1 MLTAYRKL
9 LHFYPAEH
17 REQFGD
23 EMADVF
29 RQAEQGRV
37 GPVARVAFHL
47 KELAGILNGA
57 LREHLRILVGAHA
70 AVPLYTRRF
79 TMRNGFRFPKT
90 TAVLM
95 ILILAGIL
103 IAIQRGE
110 SIATSIPHLNE
121 PLPLPP
127 IHYVHFGLIWGIPW
141 MFGFFCAAGLIGWV
155 ILFALRRSGVHRLD
169 EISAD
174 RK

>member
-9 LHFYPAEH
+9 LHIYPAEH
-17 REQFGD
+17 LEQFGE
-23 EMADVF
+23 EMAEVF
-29 RQAEQGRV
+29 FQAEQGRV
-37 GPVARVAFHL
+37 GLVARAGFYL
-47 KELAGILNGA
+47 KEVAGILNGA
-57 LREHLRILVGAHA
+57 LREHLRVIVGAD
-70 AVPLYTRRF
+70 AVLSLYTRRF
-79 TMRNGFRFPKT
+79 AMRNGFRFPKT

-95 ILILAGIL
+95 IIILAGVL

-110 SIATSIPHLNE
+110 AIATSLPLNP

-141 MFGFFCAAGLIGWV
+141 MFGFFYAAGLIGWM

-169 EISAD
+169 EMSGD